1 MFQGMRTILTELDE
15 IGTEDDGIDL
25 VAVCSGYTFCPECG
39 HVDDG
44 HENRRNFPCQTCG
57 KKCDTRQHLFAGDER
72 AILEMIFE
80 CYRSKK
86 SQAVCVL
93 LFCSLMELH
102 LRMLLIGR
110 CRRLKMEWPFI
121 DSTLKQMRGFDQRLN
136 LFESLTE
143 AKWNQSAAP
152 KEIARVFSSYKSLA
166 EKRHKLAHG
175 LIGVAF
181 AVTTQ
186 EIRLA
191 VESAADSFSMFAY
204 LHHKYCAV
212 DSPPPPK
219 DFPRPNSTGA
229 NRART
234 PKRRH
239 RHAN

>member
-1 MFQGMRTILTELDE
+1 MFQAIGTMLIELDE
-15 IGTEDDGIDL
+15 LDPDDDDSFL
-25 VAVCSGYTFCPECG
+25 VSVCSGKTFCPQCG

-44 HENRRNFPCQTCG
+44 PECRRNFPCQTCG
-57 KKCDTRQHLFAGDER
+57 KKCETRQHLFAGDER

-121 DSTLKQMRGFDQRLN
+121 DLTLKQMWRFDQRLN

-152 KEIARVFSSYKSLA
+152 MEIGRVFSCYKALA

-175 LIGVAF
+175 LCGVAF

-186 EIRLA
+186 EICLA
-191 VESAADSFSMFAY
+191 VKSASDSFSVFAY

-212 DSPPPPK
+212 DSPPSPK
-219 DFPRPNSTGA
+219 KLPRPAASGA
-229 NRART
+229 NLART
-234 PKRRH
+234 PNCRH